1 MAGFASSADDV
12 VEESVAVV
20 VVVVRFKEN
29 GGERVDRFS
38 CPDMKIL
45 LCCLGGVIVD
55 VAVANVSRDV

>member
-38 CPDMKIL
+38 CPVIKIL
-45 LCCLGGVIVD
+45 VCCLGRVVFD
-55 VAVANVSRDV
+55 AAVANGR